1 MNEVEMKIR
10 DYVADLF
17 RRHDL
22 NILSSE
28 KNRVAAKKV
37 VTYCMEELEKT
48 EGLLEELNDDSNIK
62 FFVNQTILRMI

>member
-28 KNRVAAKKV
+28 KKSCCSEKGCYILHGRTGENRR
-37 VTYCMEELEKT
+37 TFGRT
-48 EGLLEELNDDSNIK
+48 E
-62 FFVNQTILRMI
+62 

>member
-1 MNEVEMKIR
+1 MRV
-10 DYVADLF
+10 YVADLF
-17 RRHDL
+17 RRYDL

-37 VTYCMEELEKT
+37 IAYCMEELEKT

-62 FFVNQTILRMI
+62 FFVNQTILHMI

>member
-22 NILSSE
+22 SILSSE
-28 KNRVAAKKV
+28 RNRVAAKKIV
-37 VTYCMEELEKT
+37 AYCTEELEKN
-48 EGLLEELNDDSNIK
+48 EGLLEEMNDDSNIK
-62 FFVNQTILRMI
+62 FFVNQAILRMI